1 MEIRTDTITRTAM
14 LSALV
19 VVLDYA
25 MKFSGLK
32 VPFPWLPFLKFDL
45 TGVPVMISTLTDG
58 LKPGTFTSMIA
69 FLAIL
74 IRSGDLVG
82 AWMKASAEFSTVLGF
97 HIGRKIF
104 KPKSSLVVAY
114 LLGFAIRIVVMFV
127 QTIPVFTAYYGMPL
141 NAALAI
147 SPLVAIFNLIQ
158 GAITIY
164 GGILIYESFKKR
176 VPSMIPEE
184 RKMTT

>member
-97 HIGRKIF
+97 HIGRKI

-127 QTIPVFTAYYGMPL
+127 QTIPCIHSIL
-141 NAALAI
+141 WNAAECRL
-147 SPLVAIFNLIQ
+147 SNKPLSRNLQ
-158 GAITIY
+158 PY
-164 GGILIYESFKKR
+164 SRSYNYLR
-176 VPSMIPEE
+176 RNPHL
-184 RKMTT
+184 

>member
-1 MEIRTDTITRTAM
+1 MKIRTDTITRTAM
-14 LSALV
+14 FSALV
-19 VVLDYA
+19 VVLDYT

-32 VPFPWLPFLKFDL
+32 IPFPWLPFLKFDL

-74 IRSGDLVG
+74 VRSGDFVG
-82 AWMKASAEFSTVLGF
+82 AWMKASAEFSTALGF
-97 HIGRKIF
+97 HIGRKIL
-104 KPKSSLVVAY
+104 KPKLSLAVAY

-141 NAALAI
+141 NVTLAI
-147 SPLVAIFNLIQ
+147 SPLVAVFNLIQ
-158 GAITIY
+158 GSITIF

-176 VPSMIPEE
+176 VPSMIPE
-184 RKMTT
+184 RKQK